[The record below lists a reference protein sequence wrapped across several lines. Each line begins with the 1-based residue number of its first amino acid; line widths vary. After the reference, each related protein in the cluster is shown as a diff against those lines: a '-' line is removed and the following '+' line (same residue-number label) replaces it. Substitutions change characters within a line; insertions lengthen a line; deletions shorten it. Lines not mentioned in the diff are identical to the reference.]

1 MRGAQVLF
9 VALLFLCSLTP
20 FSYAQREQSVKINFY
35 ILNGQGLNTNYVGD
49 HFYYQVHLENND
61 TDTIT
66 GVFTVNVLNTTRAII
81 HSREYKV
88 SLEIGQSTDLYPN
101 FTMNGREVQNIFFFD
116 ISGTYELEVVSS
128 IPIAFYTYFPDGE
141 YIFQH
146 NVAVFFFDAL
156 PSSQK
161 SLNDMIEAWVHE
173 NEASLKQSQE
183 YTKQEMV
190 TAQSL
195 YRLTVLSFFVTVVN
209 AVLVIWSTRQ
219 LQKHRGNLL
228 FYIYL
233 GVVVAVAILFLS
245 GAIP

>member
-1 MRGAQVLF
+1 M
-9 VALLFLCSLTP
+9 
-20 FSYAQREQSVKINFY
+20 KISFY

-49 HFYYQVHLENND
+49 NFYYRVHLENND

-66 GVFTVNVLNTTRAII
+66 GVFTVNLLNTTRAIV
-81 HSREYKV
+81 HSRQYKV
-88 SLEIGQSTDLYPN
+88 SLNPGQSVDLYPN
-101 FTMNGREVQNIFFFD
+101 FTMNGRDVQNTFFFD
-116 ISGTYELEVVSS
+116 VSGSYELEVVSS
-128 IPIAFYTYFPDGE
+128 IPIAFYTYFPNGE

-161 SLNDMIEAWVHE
+161 SFNEMFETWVQE

-183 YTKQEMV
+183 YAKQEV
-190 TAQSL
+190 ITAQSL

-209 AVLVIWSTRQ
+209 AVLVIWSTQ
-219 LQKHRGNLL
+219 QQQKHRGNVF

-233 GVVVAVAILFLS
+233 GVVLAVAALILY
-245 GAIP
+245 GIPIP